1 MDFNAIYQAIV
12 PYLGTGAIATTIVT
26 ILALA
31 FKVLKITKEAKSIF
45 SSTHAESIAAFKK
58 AIPES
63 LYVSLESITKSEL
76 SKIIT
81 KIEEA
86 VENKFLS
93 QIKANTELTQAIASA
108 LVSLKA
114 IPDSSKVKIAELL
127 DIPEVETTESLKI
140 DLLPV
145 EETEKVK
152 TPSKDIRID

>member
-31 FKVLKITKEAKSIF
+31 FKVLKITKEAKSTF
-45 SSTHAESIAAFKK
+45 SNTHAESIAAFKK

-114 IPDSSKVKIAELL
+114 IPDSAKVKIAELL

-145 EETEKVK
+145 EETEKAK
-152 TPSKDIRID
+152 APSKDIRID